1 MALAQEHHGKRRAF
15 FSPMTSSPYPVLR
28 SLPTNK
34 AKLPRAD
41 KTGFGGGGSLGRKRR
56 TQAENREPLAIG
68 PTQRD
73 FPKHCG
79 SRNYTPGEVNAQ
91 EWALKHRGGTWHSTL
106 LRHQSVF
113 NFPNFCVLFQIEPT
127 AFGACPEPLQNSFM
141 GKHLSI
147 CGVTEPHA
155 HTHASPC
162 LGCLGVCTK
171 ALKRF

>member
-1 MALAQEHHGKRRAF
+1 MEREELF
-15 FSPMTSSPYPVLR
+15 
-28 SLPTNK
+28 SLPWHPHHILYLGHCQPTKQNFHELTK
-34 AKLPRAD
+34 RVL
-41 KTGFGGGGSLGRKRR
+41 GGGSLGRKRR

-73 FPKHCG
+73 FPKHC
-79 SRNYTPGEVNAQ
+79 SCRNYTPGEVNAQ